1 MFLSAKNVYFQT
13 MTSGYTIFPLGDC
26 ALTIDFGH
34 VIDKEVN
41 KRVLALFRQL
51 KSLPF
56 PGITDVVPAYGSLSV
71 YYDTVAILREA
82 EEDKTAFEMM
92 SEAMR
97 QLLEGEHLS
106 AIDVSPRHIR
116 VPVCYAP
123 RFAPDLETLANER
136 GLTTE
141 EVVHLHTTG
150 VYRVYMLGFLP
161 GFAYMGEVDERIA
174 MPRKDTPQRVAAGG
188 VGIAGRQTGI
198 YPLGSPGGWQIIG
211 RTPLKLFH
219 RKDEHPVLFSPGDTV
234 TFYSITEDEFAHY

>member
-1 MFLSAKNVYFQT
+1 

-26 ALTIDFGH
+26 ALTVDFGL

-41 KRVLALFRQL
+41 KRALALFRQL
-51 KSLPF
+51 KALALP
-56 PGITDVVPAYGSLSV
+56 GVTDVVPAYGSLSV
-71 YYDTVAILREA
+71 YYDTVSILRQM
-82 EEDKTAFEMM
+82 EEGKTAFEWM
-92 SEAMR
+92 SATVGR
-97 QLLEGEHLS
+97 LLEGEHVS
-106 AIDVSPRHIR
+106 AIDVAPRHIR
-116 VPVCYAP
+116 VPVCYSR
-123 RFAPDLETLANER
+123 RFAPDLEALAGER

-141 EVVHLHTTG
+141 EVVHLHTAG

-174 MPRKDTPQRVAAGG
+174 MPRKAMPQRVTAGG

-198 YPLGSPGGWQIIG
+198 YPLTSPGGWQIIG

>member
-1 MFLSAKNVYFQT
+1 

-26 ALTIDFGH
+26 ALTIEFGH

-51 KSLPF
+51 KSLPL

-71 YYDTVAILREA
+71 YYDTVAILQEA
-82 EEDKTAFEMM
+82 EEDKTAFETM

-123 RFAPDLETLANER
+123 RYAPDLEMLANARE
-136 GLTTE
+136 LTTE

-174 MPRKDTPQRVAAGG
+174 MPRKDTPQWVAAGG